1 MLLNTYKKGCTM
13 FAKRVMLITLS
24 LVSIA
29 AAMTPDDTENNS
41 SQLAI
46 VAAQATTEQAA
57 EQIVTTGQI
66 VAAPAP
72 LRPSYA
78 VRTVYKNADLWRFI
92 RSYLEMNLFSPTNA
106 RMDKLLNPSNYLK
119 TYVLSPHLGIVSAT
133 QLTNSHLVALS
144 TNTFFDTINIT
155 SFGISSNDLCTGLK
169 ALQNTL
175 YPKKVNI
182 SGHKYIGAFRTEYW
196 SEGFEMIDGK
206 IVYTNTNE
214 VIHDAPQVV
223 HIWPPHG
230 YHVGWN
236 GELIRDGYDF
246 EFMKKQNEPDIFKIF
261 EEEEKERKKKQMD
274 FFSQLSM
281 DSLRRTKEDY
291 PVLDFDIIK
300 PFKLTPPA
308 FDISPILANTAF
320 ESLNL
325 KLDTMII
332 PIEPSVTEI
341 HMKPTKR
348 FSVFSLKQ

>member
-1 MLLNTYKKGCTM
+1 M

-230 YHVGWN
+230 
-236 GELIRDGYDF
+236 
-246 EFMKKQNEPDIFKIF
+246 
-261 EEEEKERKKKQMD
+261 
-274 FFSQLSM
+274 
-281 DSLRRTKEDY
+281 
-291 PVLDFDIIK
+291 
-300 PFKLTPPA
+300 
-308 FDISPILANTAF
+308 
-320 ESLNL
+320 
-325 KLDTMII
+325 
-332 PIEPSVTEI
+332 
-341 HMKPTKR
+341 
-348 FSVFSLKQ
+348 